1 MKIKVNLEELV
12 DNNVITQESSIAIQS
27 FYKNSKSN
35 NTAIL
40 IFGVIGALLVGFGI
54 ILIIAH
60 NWDEMSKMTRTM
72 LAFLPL
78 LLSQLLAL
86 YVYKRKM
93 DSATWRESSSIL
105 MFFGIGACMGLI
117 SQLYPVDN
125 DFGKF
130 LLIWTILA
138 LPVVYLFKSQVVSML
153 CLVWGTWYA
162 FQSDIFGEGQRPWM
176 YFAVFSSLLPFYYW
190 QMREKPNGLVTRFHH
205 WLFPISLLGILWT
218 FLFDCKQTLFFIY
231 FLILGFYYILVRTS
245 IFKNYADA
253 TRSYS
258 TIGMIGMVGL
268 LFFFSHDFS
277 WQFDTSKLI
286 LSTSFWIACLIL
298 LAGIIWAS
306 YDSYLQNIYLFK
318 KDWIVFFLLISFTTL
333 YFLGFQI
340 QSINHVFNALI
351 LVVLVYYIHR
361 GVQELNLKKLNFGLL
376 VFAILISLRFI
387 DTDLGF
393 LTRGLIFMIVG
404 AGFFASNY
412 WLIQKTKTNEIQDGE
427 V

>member
-12 DNNVITQESSIAIQS
+12 DNNVITQESSNAIQS
-27 FYKNSKSN
+27 FYKNSKS
-35 NTAIL
+35 TSTTIL
-40 IFGVIGALLVGFGI
+40 IFGVIGALLIGFGI

-60 NWDEMSKMTRTM
+60 NWDEMSKLTRTM

-78 LLSQLLAL
+78 LSSQLLAL

-130 LLIWTILA
+130 LLIWTFLA
-138 LPVVYLFKSQVVSML
+138 LPVVYIFKSQVVSML
-153 CLVWGTWYA
+153 CLIWGTWYA
-162 FQSDIFGEGQRPWM
+162 FQSDTFGEGQRPWM
-176 YFAVFSSLLPFYYW
+176 YFAVFCSLLPFYYW

-205 WLFPISLLGILWT
+205 WLFPISLLVILWT
-218 FLFDCKQTLFFIY
+218 FLFDCKQTLFYIY
-231 FLILGFYYILVRTS
+231 FLLLGFYYIVVRTS
-245 IFKNYADA
+245 LFEKYADS

-258 TIGMIGMVGL
+258 AIGMIGMVGL
-268 LFFFSHDFS
+268 LFFFSYDFS
-277 WQFDTSKLI
+277 WQLETSELM
-286 LSTSFWIACLIL
+286 LSSSFWIACFIL
-298 LAGIIWAS
+298 LAGIAWSS
-306 YDSYLQNIYLFK
+306 YDSYIRSINLFR
-318 KDWIVFFLLISFTTL
+318 KDWIVFFLLISFSIL

-340 QSINHVFNALI
+340 QSINFIFNALI
-351 LVVLVYYIHR
+351 LAVLVYYIHR
-361 GVQELNLKKLNFGLL
+361 GVEELNLKKLNFGLL

-387 DTDLGF
+387 DTDFGF
-393 LTRGLIFMIVG
+393 LTRGLIFVAVG
-404 AGFFASNY
+404 AGFFAANY
-412 WLIQKTKTNEIQDGE
+412 WLIQKTKKNEIQHEE